1 MAGHSHWARI
11 KRKKGANDAKR
22 GKLWSKLAR
31 KIIVAARTGGGNPDE
46 NLQLRYA
53 IDEAK
58 DANMPNDTIDRAV
71 KRGTGEIGGESYEP
85 VVYEGYGAGG
95 VAFMVECLT
104 DNRHRTAPE
113 LRKIFERSGGQL
125 GQSNCVAWM
134 FSRKGSFVV
143 SSQQADEDALME
155 IALEHGA
162 DDVTTEGDL
171 FEITCDPSAYQQ
183 VKQALAEAD
192 IETVSSEMALVPQ
205 NTVTV
210 EDAQARKVLQ
220 LMEDLEDHDDVQNV
234 YANFNVPDELMAEA
248 EQAET

>member
-31 KIIVAARTGGGNPDE
+31 KVIVAARTGGGNPEE

-53 IDEAK
+53 IDDAK

-71 KRGTGEIGGESYEP
+71 KKGTGELGGESYEP
-85 VVYEGYGAGG
+85 VVYEGYGPDG

-143 SSQQADEDALME
+143 SAEQADEDTLME
-155 IALEHGA
+155 LALEHGA
-162 DDVTTEGDL
+162 DDVTAEGDL
-171 FEITCDPSAYQQ
+171 FEITCDPSAYQN
-183 VKQALAEAD
+183 VKQALAERG

-205 NTVTV
+205 NSVTV
-210 EDAQARKVLQ
+210 EGSQARKVLQ

-248 EQAET
+248 EQAEA